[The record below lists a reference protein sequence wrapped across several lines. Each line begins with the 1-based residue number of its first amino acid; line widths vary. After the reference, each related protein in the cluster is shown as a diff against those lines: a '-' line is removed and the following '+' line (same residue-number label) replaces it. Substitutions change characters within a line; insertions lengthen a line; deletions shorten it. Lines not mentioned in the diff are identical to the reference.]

1 MAVNRAVSL
10 FAARAGSSAALAS
23 RPVKMPRGNR
33 PSSSANMQNRH
44 WIRKCATGCESSPR
58 RRRVS
63 ARSPKRPAA
72 SAVIAASDLTGRSF
86 SGSVNTQRRV
96 CRCLGLADV
105 GDRDAA
111 RFVGV
116 AGEGGVDLDPLAVA
130 DHQQRRVVEFQAV
143 VGELLQRGAQ
153 VAPGPLV
160 LPAEM
165 AALPDVGPAA
175 VAFRAAGLAGAA
187 LETVVVGIARLVHA
201 EQFAQIVEMPLRP
214 GAFGERVVLPEGDEL
229 GGGHAR
235 ILHESG
241 RQW

>member
-1 MAVNRAVSL
+1 VSL
-10 FAARAGSSAALAS
+10 FAGA
-23 RPVKMPRGNR
+23 
-33 PSSSANMQNRH
+33 
-44 WIRKCATGCESSPR
+44 
-58 RRRVS
+58 RRVVGS
-63 ARSPKRPAA
+63 LGQQAGEDAARQQAFVFGEHAEQALDQEMRDGLRIQPAPA
-72 SAVIAASDLTGRSF
+72 QGLGQVAEAAGGVGGDRG
-86 SGSVNTQRRV
+86 QRFDRAQLV
-96 CRCLGLADV
+96 RIGEHPAQGLQVFGQADV

-175 VAFRAAGLAGAA
+175 VAFRAAGLAGTA
-187 LETVVVGIARLVHA
+187 LETIIVGIARLVHA
-201 EQFAQIVEMPLRP
+201 EQFAQVVEMPLRP
-214 GAFGERVVLPEGDEL
+214 GPFGERVVLPEGDEL

-235 ILHESG
+235 ILHESR